1 MSILELIENLD
12 RLDVRD
18 LCEILA
24 DSRQSEPSIHE
35 VEPSNHETEPL
46 TTEPLKTT
54 PPALP
59 SKKSK
64 SQPRESVSKPV
75 ELPALNSDS
84 ANKKKDVFINTSWFE
99 ISKFKQNA
107 KGEQSPYQRVGLQA
121 KKAPLTRKYIPT
133 YRLIRLVLEYAIT
146 HKFKACHLDIDL
158 AGNDL
163 EFEDKNVRYVTDD
176 PVARLQNPQAKN
188 LGKHLIPQPIPGM
201 KGAEKLFHDGFTR
214 FLVNQLGF
222 KDYSGAR
229 GVWVYAPQGK
239 TTAIVMIAHDDILIF
254 GKDDQM
260 LRWVESEFANK
271 YVVVNLGLPAFFA
284 GNQIYYKL
292 NKGQVTIDRRQ
303 QCFDL
308 CKTHNVKP
316 DPFVDSFF
324 DDDFDYEWRLF
335 GSKQKLSRAER
346 GEKVARFQRIIADLM
361 AISKSFYRDI
371 TNMVAKLAS
380 LELNVND
387 FLLEAAERA
396 VNFVSNFCDG
406 ELTLGKHPAN
416 NSVADVGYVLLH
428 DEDERHRAVVTYSI
442 DRNGQLDFWAKVVNN
457 CDVYLDELAEQMQ
470 REVDE
475 DYKYFTML
483 DHFVST
489 GQILDPP
496 PKVSVPRLR
505 YEHAEAKINDLP
517 MCNCLSAGSTR

>member
-107 KGEQSPYQRVGLQA
+107 KGELSPYQRVGLQA

-163 EFEDKNVRYVTDD
+163 EFEDKSVRYVTDD
-176 PVARLQNPQAKN
+176 PVARRSEERRV
-188 LGKHLIPQPIPGM
+188 GK
-201 KGAEKLFHDGFTR
+201 ECR
-214 FLVNQLGF
+214 
-222 KDYSGAR
+222 S
-229 GVWVYAPQGK
+229 
-239 TTAIVMIAHDDILIF
+239 
-254 GKDDQM
+254 
-260 LRWVESEFANK
+260 RWSP
-271 YVVVNLGLPAFFA
+271 Y
-284 GNQIYYKL
+284 
-292 NKGQVTIDRRQ
+292 
-303 QCFDL
+303 
-308 CKTHNVKP
+308 H
-316 DPFVDSFF
+316 
-324 DDDFDYEWRLF
+324 
-335 GSKQKLSRAER
+335 
-346 GEKVARFQRIIADLM
+346 
-361 AISKSFYRDI
+361 
-371 TNMVAKLAS
+371 
-380 LELNVND
+380 
-387 FLLEAAERA
+387 
-396 VNFVSNFCDG
+396 
-406 ELTLGKHPAN
+406 
-416 NSVADVGYVLLH
+416 
-428 DEDERHRAVVTYSI
+428 
-442 DRNGQLDFWAKVVNN
+442 
-457 CDVYLDELAEQMQ
+457 
-470 REVDE
+470 
-475 DYKYFTML
+475 
-483 DHFVST
+483 
-489 GQILDPP
+489 
-496 PKVSVPRLR
+496 
-505 YEHAEAKINDLP
+505 
-517 MCNCLSAGSTR
+517 